1 MKEGVSFFSAKGT
14 YQVFYNLMIGTFF
27 VFMFLLSIQLMGASF
42 RVIGAGFTST
52 IFDLTSNPFIGL
64 FIGLLIT
71 AILQSSSTT
80 TSMAVAAVASS
91 SLTLQQAIPIILGAN
106 IGTTL
111 TSTIVSL
118 SYINKTAE
126 FKKAISA
133 GTVHDIYNIIIVLL
147 VLPLELNYQMLSNLS
162 AQITEFL
169 PLIADN
175 NKEIVGIQKIFG
187 PFQHYSILWFGEY
200 LTLLISFVLL
210 FGTVKLISTFL
221 YNKWIGT
228 TKETIENTFFNH
240 KYKTFGW
247 GLIITSVVQS
257 SSLTTSLVV
266 PLVATGKVK
275 LNRAFQF
282 ILGANLGTTITA
294 ILAALFKSEAAMS
307 LAIAH
312 FVFNL
317 FGVIIFLN
325 LPFMERIP
333 VFLADKLGAITLK
346 NRFIGFLYIILTFF
360 LIPFSLIYYSTQ
372 GERHAF
378 QQSKQAVELVEKQ
391 KANVNLPE

>member
-1 MKEGVSFFSAKGT
+1 MRVGVSFFSIKSI
-14 YQVFYNLMIGTFF
+14 YQVINSLAIGSFF
-27 VFMFLLSIQLMGASF
+27 VFLFLLSIQLMGASF
-42 RVIGAGFTST
+42 TEIGGGFAST
-52 IFDLTSNPFIGL
+52 ILDLTSNPFIGL

-71 AILQSSSTT
+71 SILQSSSTT
-80 TSMAVAAVASS
+80 TTMAVAAVASS

-111 TSTIVSL
+111 TSTLVSL
-118 SYINKTAE
+118 SYLNKTAE

-133 GTVHDIYNIIIVLL
+133 GTVHDIYNIIIVIL
-147 VLPLELNYQMLSNLS
+147 VMPLEFNYHLLSNIS
-162 AQITEFL
+162 SQITGYL
-169 PLIADN
+169 PLIAEN
-175 NKEIVGIQKIFG
+175 NMEVVGLQRVFG

-200 LTLLISFVLL
+200 ITLLISFILL
-210 FGTVKLISTFL
+210 FATVKLISTFL

-247 GLIITSVVQS
+247 GLIITSIVQS

-275 LNRAFQF
+275 LNRAFHF

-312 FVFNL
+312 FIFNL

-333 VFLADKLGAITLK
+333 IFLADKLGIITLK
-346 NRFIGFLYIILTFF
+346 NRIIGFLYIILTFF
-360 LIPFSLIYYSTQ
+360 LIPFCLIYYSTQ
-372 GERHAF
+372 SERHAF
-378 QQSKQAVELVEKQ
+378 QQAKRAVELVEKQ
-391 KANVNLPE
+391 KSDLNLSE